1 MYKLENI
8 EFYLLA
14 QTVLRRCAV
23 YAETGSFMPYI
34 ELAAAV
40 GVAALEVAEGPCQI
54 DISKILD
61 LGLLRA

>member
-1 MYKLENI
+1 MYKLKNI
-8 EFYLLA
+8 VFYLLA

-34 ELAAAV
+34 ELAAAA
-40 GVAALEVAEGPCQI
+40 GEAGLEVEEGLCHF
-54 DISKILD
+54 DISKVLD